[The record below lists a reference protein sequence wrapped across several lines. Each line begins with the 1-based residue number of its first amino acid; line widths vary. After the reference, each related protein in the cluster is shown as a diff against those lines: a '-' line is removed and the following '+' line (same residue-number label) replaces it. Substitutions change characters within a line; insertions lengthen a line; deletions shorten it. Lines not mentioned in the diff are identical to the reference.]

1 MRATHYQE
9 MINNLVRSVEDTS
22 WDGSWYKRAFFDD
35 GTPLGSS
42 TNDECQIDSLPQ
54 TWSVLSG
61 LGRVERSKIAME
73 SVYERLVDEK
83 LGVIKLFD
91 PPFNEGTLRP
101 GYIKG
106 YLPGV
111 RENGG
116 QYTHAAV
123 WVLMAAAKLGD
134 GERALRYFQMINPVT
149 HTDTKAKAD
158 LYMGEPYVLCGD
170 VYAAKPF
177 EGRAGWSWYT
187 GSAGWLYQAGLT
199 SILGLK
205 LEPEGFRI
213 EPCIDPS

>member
-1 MRATHYQE
+1 M
-9 MINNLVRSVEDTS
+9 
-22 WDGSWYKRAFFDD
+22 
-35 GTPLGSS
+35 
-42 TNDECQIDSLPQ
+42 
-54 TWSVLSG
+54 
-61 LGRVERSKIAME
+61 
-73 SVYERLVDEK
+73 
-83 LGVIKLFD
+83 IKLFD
-91 PPFNEGTLRP
+91 PPFDDGMLRP

-134 GERALRYFQMINPVT
+134 GERALKYFQMINPVT

-213 EPCIDPS
+213 EPCIDPTWEKYQIKYNRAETEFTINVTNPNRVCTGRTDIKLDGVPLPDGLVRYADVKGKSKVVVEVVLSGA